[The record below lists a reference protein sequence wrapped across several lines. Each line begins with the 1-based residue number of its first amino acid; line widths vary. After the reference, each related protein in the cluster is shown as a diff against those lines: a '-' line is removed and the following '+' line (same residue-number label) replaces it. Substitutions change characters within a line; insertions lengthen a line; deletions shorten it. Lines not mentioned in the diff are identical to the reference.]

1 MRRRFLGAM
10 ASTALAFGWKTAQAE
25 QQPVRPQA
33 PAQLP
38 HFVLEN
44 TQLIPIRSRATG
56 RQHELVVVLPANWGK
71 DAHKTY
77 PVLYYLDAYWDTPL
91 LVSTYGNLIYDNV
104 APEFIMVGLSY
115 PAGANYDLERRRD
128 YTFTALGGG
137 SGKGGAFLD
146 FITREVA
153 PLIETRFRGAA
164 SNRVISGNSLGGLFA
179 LTAAYQAPGFFAGH
193 IAISPAAHW
202 DQGAL
207 ARLDDAWARAH
218 KALPARMF
226 ISYGSNEYPGFRE
239 PIAAFQRQLAAR
251 RYQGLALQN
260 YVMQGIDHTG
270 GKGEGYVR
278 GLSFFW
284 ADKRP
289 PGPSG
294 LTRAMT
300 GAA

>member
-10 ASTALAFGWKTAQAE
+10 ALTPLAFGLKPAQA
-25 QQPVRPQA
+25 QPPVRPQVR
-33 PAQLP
+33 

-44 TQLIPIRSRATG
+44 TQLIPIRSKATG
-56 RQHELVVVLPANWGK
+56 RQHELIVTLPGSWGK
-71 DAHKTY
+71 APHKTY

-91 LVSTYGNLIYDNV
+91 LVSTYGNVIYDNV

-128 YTFTALGGG
+128 YTFTATDKD
-137 SGKGGAFLD
+137 SGKAGAFLE
-146 FITREVA
+146 FITGEVA
-153 PLIETRFRGAA
+153 PLVESRFRGAA
-164 SNRVISGNSLGGLFA
+164 RDRVISGNSLGGLFA

-193 IAISPAAHW
+193 IAISPAASW
-202 DQGAL
+202 DNGAL
-207 ARLDDAWARAH
+207 ARLDEAWARAH
-218 KALPARMF
+218 KALPARVF
-226 ISYGSNEYPGFRE
+226 ISYGTREYPGFRE
-239 PIAAFQRQLAAR
+239 PIAAYQAQLAAR
-251 RYQGLALQN
+251 NYEGLALQN
-260 YVMQGIDHTG
+260 YVMQDIDHTG

-284 ADKRP
+284 ADKKP

-300 GAA
+300 GAP